1 MTPLGPEDRR
11 TLLGLARRSIE
22 ARLAGRR
29 PPDEPAAGA
38 LGERRG
44 AFVTLRRRGDRELRG
59 CVGYL
64 EPRYALAE
72 AVARAA
78 ASAAT
83 ADDRFAPVTLD
94 ELARLTLDVSALG
107 PLEPLAPADVRVGSH
122 GLVIRWRGRSGLLLP
137 QVALEHGWDARA
149 LLEHTC
155 RKAGLPADTWREP
168 DVLLFG
174 FTADVFGED
183 EP

>member
-1 MTPLGPEDRR
+1 VTPLGPEEKRA
-11 TLLGLARRSIE
+11 LLGLARRSIE
-22 ARLAGRR
+22 ARLSGSQA
-29 PPDEPAAGA
+29 PDEPATGA

-64 EPRYALAE
+64 EPRYPLAE

-94 ELARLTLDVSALG
+94 EVPRLALDVSALG
-107 PLEPLAPADVRVGSH
+107 PLEPLAAADLRIGVH
-122 GLVIRWRGRSGLLLP
+122 GLVVRWRGRSGLLLP
-137 QVALEHGWDARA
+137 QVALEHGWDEKAF
-149 LLEHTC
+149 LEHTC
-155 RKAGLPADTWREP
+155 HKAGLPADAWREP
-168 DVLLFG
+168 GVELLG
-174 FTADVFGED
+174 FTAEVFGD
-183 EP
+183 EQA